1 LPSEAHAANLSP
13 MQAHHTGFGNPAH
26 LEQPIWLVWVEGG
39 ETVGPV
45 SARQLARGIRSGR
58 VPADASVQRTGDVF
72 WSGILDEADII
83 AALKTL

>member
-1 LPSEAHAANLSP
+1 MHA
-13 MQAHHTGFGNPAH
+13 QQTHQGFGFSRGPAH
-26 LEQPIWLVWVEGG
+26 LEQPIWLVYVEGG

-45 SARQLARGIRSGR
+45 SARQLARGIRAGR
-58 VPADASVQRTGDVF
+58 VPADASVQRSGDVF

>member
-1 LPSEAHAANLSP
+1 MHA
-13 MQAHHTGFGNPAH
+13 QQTHQGFGNPAH
-26 LEQPIWLVWVEGG
+26 LEQPIWLVYVEGG

-45 SARQLARGIRSGR
+45 SARQLARGIRAGR
-58 VPADASVQRTGDVF
+58 VPTDASVQRSGDVF